1 MHTFRQSARLRAQA
15 NWVLIPG
22 LVVALTNLGTFRSW
36 RYGLMS
42 VPFALQATALCLLAG
57 TLLASALDQRYR
69 QVVVDGDGLHTRR
82 LFHSAFVGWDIVRD
96 VQVQSTWVGDFVV
109 VATPKRMVRLDA
121 PHLLVRS
128 GAARRDF
135 EAGAE
140 ALQRAIAEHGVFTRP
155 LRER

>member
-1 MHTFRQSARLRAQA
+1 M
-15 NWVLIPG
+15 PG

-42 VPFALQATALCLLAG
+42 VPFAVQATALSLLAG

-69 QVVVDGDGLHTRR
+69 QVVVDADGLHTRR
-82 LFHSAFVGWDIVRD
+82 LARSVSVRWKDVRD

-121 PHLLVRS
+121 PYLLVRA
-128 GAARRDF
+128 GAARREF
-135 EAGAE
+135 EATAE
-140 ALQRAIAEHGVFTRP
+140 ALQRAIAEHGVFTP
-155 LRER
+155 P